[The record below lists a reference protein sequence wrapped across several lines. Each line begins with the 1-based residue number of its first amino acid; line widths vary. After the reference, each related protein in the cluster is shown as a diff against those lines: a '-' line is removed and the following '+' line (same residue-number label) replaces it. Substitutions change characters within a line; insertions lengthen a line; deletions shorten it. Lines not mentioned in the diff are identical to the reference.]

1 MWNCQLISPLSYSNL
16 PLEYVSGTT
25 GFGTE
30 AKVSVVV
37 GQGSSVIDF
46 EITNT
51 GYGYGN
57 GEQLTVAIGG
67 TTGIPTTSSFT
78 SSNVFEI
85 EIEKVINDEFT
96 GWSLGVLDTFDDVSE
111 LY

>member
-1 MWNCQLISPLSYSNL
+1 M
-16 PLEYVSGTT
+16 
-25 GFGTE
+25 
-30 AKVSVVV
+30 
-37 GQGSSVIDF
+37 IDF
-46 EITNT
+46 EINNT

-57 GEQLTVAIGG
+57 GERLTVSVGG

-96 GWSLGVLDTFDDVSE
+96 GWSLGVLDTFDDAPTHQALGSNSLE
-111 LY
+111 LESMVHSHPSMVGFSS